1 MSSVFSSI
9 WATIHSRV
17 TESTV
22 SAHKSNGVSV
32 FRNASYTAL
41 APRLDP
47 PIPTSKTDFLLC
59 DFESDIS
66 WIIACLEDFIKYHA
80 SRIGNLI
87 LHQSEHLLGA
97 KPHMLGVRRDHTAGI
112 GDKIRHDQDS
122 TLGKFAFNIL
132 AHRDIR
138 AFHDNLGSD

>member
-47 PIPTSKTDFLLC
+47 PIPTSSTDFLLC

-66 WIIACLEDFIKYHA
+66 WIIACLEDFIKYGVSCLA
-80 SRIGNLI
+80 NLVFNQ
-87 LHQSEHLLGA
+87 LKHLLGA
-97 KPHMLGVRRDHTAGI
+97 KPHMLGV
-112 GDKIRHDQDS
+112 
-122 TLGKFAFNIL
+122 
-132 AHRDIR
+132 
-138 AFHDNLGSD
+138 